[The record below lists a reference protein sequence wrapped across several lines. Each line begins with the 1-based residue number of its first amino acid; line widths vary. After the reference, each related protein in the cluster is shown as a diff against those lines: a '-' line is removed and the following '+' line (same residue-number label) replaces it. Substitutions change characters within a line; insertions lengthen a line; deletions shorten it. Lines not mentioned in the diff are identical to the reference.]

1 MSGRGCGGQEASTW
15 AGRLLLSDGG
25 EDGFHRWHTH
35 GGMTSR
41 KAALWAARGDLGHLH
56 SGGRPWPW
64 ERLELMCAGAITSV
78 IWSKSPGCAEP
89 ASRL

>member
-1 MSGRGCGGQEASTW
+1 MEEVAEVRRRAPGPAGCSSLTVGRVVSTGGTPTV
-15 AGRLLLSDGG
+15 GV
-25 EDGFHRWHTH
+25 
-35 GGMTSR
+35 TSR